1 MFAQSLLYTLS
12 ELDVLQIVEVN
23 RVGRTTRSPSTKK
36 IYYALFN
43 ICIRIIREV
52 MGTPNYY

>member
-12 ELDVLQIVEVN
+12 ELDVLQIMGVN

-36 IYYALFN
+36 IYYVLFVYALYE
-43 ICIRIIREV
+43 R
-52 MGTPNYY
+52 